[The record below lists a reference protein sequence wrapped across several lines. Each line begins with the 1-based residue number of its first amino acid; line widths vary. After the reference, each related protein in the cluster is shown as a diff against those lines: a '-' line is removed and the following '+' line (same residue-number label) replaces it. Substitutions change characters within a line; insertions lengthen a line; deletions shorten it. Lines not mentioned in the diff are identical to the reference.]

1 MNRKINIAIS
11 VMGAAAVAVMLA
23 ACGNAD
29 NGKKPDETPANEYG
43 TVSISDCKVYIT
55 SDKNYTFDDITPVFS
70 KPDKAE
76 TLVYEYDEK
85 ELKIENGT
93 VIPLKRADKTLTVK
107 AKSEH
112 FSTEFDVDVELI
124 PLSGGN
130 MSPLY
135 DLSAF
140 NIAAGTTA
148 CASATANTT
157 LFLGDS
163 FMDSYFI
170 GDYMATYKVGKDVI
184 NAGISST
191 TSYHWEAAYG
201 KIIGTTA
208 PKNIALHIGTNNFY
222 DAHDDAESTR
232 ESLTRLFMMMHNSYP
247 ATKLYWFNITQRTDT
262 QYAGQVT
269 ETNAYMAEWC
279 AKYDWIA
286 CVDTCSQIT
295 GGMLRDGIHPK
306 TENYKVFTDALVA
319 AGCEIANK

>member
-1 MNRKINIAIS
+1 MKRKFIIVISAIC
-11 VMGAAAVAVMLA
+11 AALALAMTA
-23 ACGNAD
+23 ACGTD
-29 NGKKPDETPANEYG
+29 GGKKPDEQPANEYG
-43 TVSISDCKVYIT
+43 AVSISDCKVYIT
-55 SDKNYTFDDITPVFS
+55 SDKNYTFAEITPTFE

-76 TLVYEYDEK
+76 TLAYEYDDK
-85 ELKIENGT
+85 ELKIENGIVT
-93 VIPLKRADKTLTVK
+93 PLKRADKTLTVK

-112 FSTEFDVDVELI
+112 FSAEFKVEVELI
-124 PLSGGN
+124 PLTGNN

-140 NIAAGTTA
+140 DVASRTTA

-170 GDYMATYKVGKDVI
+170 GDYMTSYKVGKDVI

-191 TSYHWEAAYG
+191 TSYHWEASYG

-208 PKNIALHIGTNNFY
+208 PKNIAIHIGTNNFY

-247 ATKLYWFNITQRTDT
+247 ATKIYWFNITQRTNT

-269 ETNAYMAEWC
+269 ETNAYMAQWC
-279 AKYDWIA
+279 AKYDWIT